1 MDMEIIHTK
10 KRQEILDKTVKS
22 LRHVMY
28 YG

>member
-1 MDMEIIHTK
+1 MDMEIIIPK
-10 KRQEILDKTVKS
+10 NDRKFLIKQFKS